1 MFHKSVSLAD
11 QIFERLEEDILAE
24 KYERGE
30 IITEAN
36 LCEELNVS
44 RTPVREA
51 LRHLEQEHI
60 IEDTGKGM
68 RVLGI
73 TIEDANIIY
82 TIRERIEGLAA
93 AEAARKATEE
103 DIRELEELEDLQ
115 IYYYEREN
123 SEKVRQLDSDFHEMI
138 YRLADCAPL
147 YDTLV
152 RLHRK
157 IQKFRLKLVE
167 TKSRAK
173 ESTDEH
179 TKILEAIK
187 AHDPQAAEKAM
198 ADHCANAHR
207 RLLEKYGNGEI

>member
-82 TIRERIEGLAA
+82 TIRE
-93 AEAARKATEE
+93 RKATEE